1 MCAESVNLSVSPKII
16 PGVYSA
22 KVDVYSFAVTCAEI
36 LTGQP
41 PFMDIPRTA
50 IPLAVL
56 NGMRPYLPP
65 DLDFHLRD
73 LIQLWFPPTG
83 LISRKSS
90 RPC

>member
-1 MCAESVNLSVSPKII
+1 
-16 PGVYSA
+16 
-22 KVDVYSFAVTCAEI
+22 
-36 LTGQP
+36 
-41 PFMDIPRTA
+41 
-50 IPLAVL
+50 VL